1 MPASNGS
8 TRSLQPVIIYHIIDE
23 NSRENWNCSFGG
35 KRVPRFLE
43 NPAERAIGN
52 TVRQYK
58 RIR

>member
-1 MPASNGS
+1 
-8 TRSLQPVIIYHIIDE
+8 VIIYHIIDE